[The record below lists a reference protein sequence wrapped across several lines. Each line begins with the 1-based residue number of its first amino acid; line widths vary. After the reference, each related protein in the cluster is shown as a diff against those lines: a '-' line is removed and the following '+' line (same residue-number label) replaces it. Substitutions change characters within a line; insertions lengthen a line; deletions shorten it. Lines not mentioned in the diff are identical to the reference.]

1 MDMGNGDP
9 ATGNAIMGS
18 SIVTLLFIQ
27 VLLIALN
34 AVFASAELAVLSV
47 NETKLERLAGQ
58 GNKRAKR
65 LYKLTQEP
73 AKFLSTIQIAITLS
87 GFLGST
93 FAADGFS
100 DPLVEWA
107 LGLGTTLSRQTL
119 ATIAVIFI
127 T

>member
-27 VLLIALN
+27 VLLIVLN

-58 GNKRAKR
+58 
-65 LYKLTQEP
+65 
-73 AKFLSTIQIAITLS
+73 
-87 GFLGST
+87 
-93 FAADGFS
+93 
-100 DPLVEWA
+100 
-107 LGLGTTLSRQTL
+107 
-119 ATIAVIFI
+119 
-127 T
+127 